1 MSVFL
6 IALVLCGAG
15 APGIQAAAPSCVVQ
29 PTMAGQPQTVSIASK
44 WLAPLQSLHWPSSTD
59 DCGNMLKRVFYDYFD
74 LALDVLLQAVL
85 RLLPDIGWPD
95 QEDYHTANFCEG
107 DSTFLE
113 QPAQGARWSLG
124 YAKASLL
131 TGKETN
137 GKHYHAG
144 GFSFPA
150 KPVTKVIDD
159 QQVRAVALNDGS
171 GRGIKVFVSLD
182 SYGLS
187 LTDVRAIRA
196 RLAGFAQKNG
206 IDAINVS
213 AVHQHSCV
221 DTLGLGGDL
230 LKMLVGNA
238 IITKYHLNFPIS
250 NGKNPDFMENLFSV
264 TAEIIRQAVASM
276 APGALYAST
285 ADVSAYMRDKRAPE
299 VFDPN
304 LTRLRFVPDGGGRET
319 WIVNGAIHPV
329 SFGTGS
335 TEISS
340 DFPHYMDQTVN
351 QNSSAN
357 LIYFQGAELG
367 ITTQRE
373 LTDQEGMTS
382 LESAQAYGTCLG
394 EILCGI
400 DAGEEIEVAPLLN
413 LRIREISIP
422 ADNQILVLAA
432 KAQAIDAIVV
442 KTADGVEMITE
453 IGYLELGNT
462 LCAVTIPGEIAPEL
476 IYGGCL
482 PAEKAW
488 NHTDWPLAPVSA
500 AVPDRHMLLLGLT
513 NDQAGYILPDN
524 DVRCIIADVN
534 EEVVSLGGRAGSTVV
549 NGLHALIESV
559 K

>member
-1 MSVFL
+1 MKKWLQRILSIFL
-6 IALVLCGAG
+6 VALLLCAAG
-15 APGIQAAAPSCVVQ
+15 TPGIQAAAPDCMQ
-29 PTMAGQPQTVSIASK
+29 PEPAGNI
-44 WLAPLQSLHWPSSTD
+44 WLEPLRSLHWPSSAD
-59 DCGNMLKRVFYDYFD
+59 DCGKMLKRVFYDYFD
-74 LALDVLLQAVL
+74 LAVDALLNAVL

-95 QEDYHTANFCEG
+95 QEDYQTANFYEG
-107 DSTFLE
+107 DSTFLD
-113 QPAQGARWSLG
+113 QPAQGARWHLG

-131 TGKETN
+131 TGNETD

-159 QQVRAVALNDGS
+159 QAVRVACLSDGS
-171 GRGIKVFVSLD
+171 GRGTKVFVSLD
-182 SYGLS
+182 GYGVS
-187 LTDVRAIRA
+187 LTDVRTIRA
-196 RLAGFAQKNG
+196 RLADFAAANG
-206 IDAINVS
+206 INAISVS
-213 AVHQHSCV
+213 AVHQHSCI

-238 IITKYHLNFPIS
+238 AITKYHLNFPIS
-250 NGKNPDFMENLFSV
+250 NGKNPDFMENLCSV
-264 TAEIIRQAVASM
+264 TAETIRQAVASM
-276 APGALYAST
+276 APGSLYAST

-340 DFPHYMDQTVN
+340 DFPYYMEQTVN
-351 QNSSAN
+351 REANAN
-357 LIYFQGAELG
+357 LIFFQGAELG

-382 LESAQAYGTCLG
+382 LESAQAFGTRLG

-400 DAGEEIEVAPLLN
+400 GPQAEQEVAPLLN
-413 LRIREISIP
+413 LRMREISIP
-422 ADNQILVLAA
+422 VDNQILVLAA
-432 KAQAIDAIVV
+432 KAQAVNNIAV
-442 KTADGVEMITE
+442 KTADGVEIVTE
-453 IGYLELGNT
+453 IGYLELGNR
-462 LCAVTIPGEIAPEL
+462 LCAVMVPGEIAPEL

-482 PAEKAW
+482 PAELAW
-488 NHTDWPLAPVSA
+488 RHEDWPLPPLEDS
-500 AVPDRHMLLLGLT
+500 VPERHMLVLGLT

-524 DVRCIIADVN
+524 DVRCIIANVN
-534 EEVVSLGGRAGSTVV
+534 EEVVSPGGRAGSTVV

>member
-1 MSVFL
+1 MKKWLQRILSIFL
-6 IALVLCGAG
+6 VALLLCAAG
-15 APGIQAAAPSCVVQ
+15 TPRIQAAAPDCMQ
-29 PTMAGQPQTVSIASK
+29 PEPAGDI
-44 WLAPLQSLHWPSSTD
+44 WLEPLRSLHWPSSAD
-59 DCGNMLKRVFYDYFD
+59 DCGKMLKRVFYDYFD
-74 LALDVLLQAVL
+74 LAVDALLKAVL

-95 QEDYHTANFCEG
+95 QEDYQTANFYEG
-107 DSTFLE
+107 DSTFLD
-113 QPAQGARWSLG
+113 QPAQGARWRLG

-131 TGKETN
+131 TGNETD

-159 QQVRAVALNDGS
+159 QAVRVACLSDGS
-171 GRGIKVFVSLD
+171 GRGTKVFVSLD
-182 SYGLS
+182 GYGVS
-187 LTDVRAIRA
+187 LTDVRTIRA
-196 RLAGFAQKNG
+196 RLADFAAANG
-206 IDAINVS
+206 INAISVS
-213 AVHQHSCV
+213 AVHQHSCI

-238 IITKYHLNFPIS
+238 AITKYHLNFPIS
-250 NGKNPDFMENLFSV
+250 NGKNPDFMENLCSV
-264 TAEIIRQAVASM
+264 TAETIRQAVASM
-276 APGALYAST
+276 APGSLYAST

-304 LTRLRFVPDGGGRET
+304 LTRLRFIPDGGGRET

-340 DFPHYMDQTVN
+340 DFPYYMEQTVN
-351 QNSSAN
+351 REANAN
-357 LIYFQGAELG
+357 LIFFQGAELG

-382 LESAQAYGTCLG
+382 LESAQAFGTRLG

-400 DAGEEIEVAPLLN
+400 GPQAEQEVAPLLN
-413 LRIREISIP
+413 LRMREISIP
-422 ADNQILVLAA
+422 VDNQILVLAA
-432 KAQAIDAIVV
+432 KAQAVNNIAV
-442 KTADGVEMITE
+442 KTADGVEIVTE
-453 IGYLELGNT
+453 IGYLELGNR
-462 LCAVTIPGEIAPEL
+462 LCAVMVPGEIAPEL

-488 NHTDWPLAPVSA
+488 SHTDWPLAPVSA
-500 AVPDRHMLLLGLT
+500 AVPDRHMLVLGLT

-524 DVRCIIADVN
+524 DVRCIIANVN
-534 EEVVSLGGRAGSTVV
+534 EEVVSPGGRAGSTVV